1 MVKHLHEAVKELRLT
16 PEEWFKGIDFLTRT
30 GQMCTAWR
38 QEFILLS
45 DTLGVSMLVD
55 AINHDRPEGSTEN
68 TVLGPF
74 YVPNSPRQENGA
86 NINLDGK
93 GEPVVVRGR
102 VLDQHGEPVAGALLE
117 VWQAN
122 ADGFYD
128 VQQKGVQP
136 DNNLRAAFT
145 SDADGAFWFRSAKP
159 LYYPIPGDGPVGEM
173 LAALGRSIY
182 RPAHLHFKVSAP
194 GFDTVNHSHLYAG
207 LPLSKE
213 RSGVRRQ
220 GDADR
225 RLQKSGG
232 SRRGGEIWLQGAL
245 LVGELG
251 FRNDA
256 QNGRMTPTPHTS
268 CRRTVLS
275 GRGRRDLTMSSAAP
289 PLRWMRVLS
298 EQYAMKCLAVHGHT
312 QHYPYCYR
320 RI

>member
-1 MVKHLHEAVKELRLT
+1 MNTRVEGQHGRKLAFFTETDSVAVVNARTAPGADPRLREIVSVVVKHLHEAVKELRLT
-16 PEEWFKGIDFLTRT
+16 PEEWFKAIGFLTRT
-30 GQMCTAWR
+30 GQMCTDWR

-74 YVPNSPRQENGA
+74 YVPNSPRHENGA

-93 GEPVVVRGR
+93 GEPVLVRGR
-102 VLDQHGEPVAGALLE
+102 VLDQDGKPIAGALLE

-145 SDADGAFWFRSAKP
+145 SDANGDFWFRSAKP

-182 RPAHLHFKVSAP
+182 RPAHLHFMVW
-194 GFDTVNHSHLYAG
+194 
-207 LPLSKE
+207 
-213 RSGVRRQ
+213 RQ
-220 GDADR
+220 ASTR
-225 RLQKSGG
+225 
-232 SRRGGEIWLQGAL
+232 
-245 LVGELG
+245 
-251 FRNDA
+251 
-256 QNGRMTPTPHTS
+256 
-268 CRRTVLS
+268 
-275 GRGRRDLTMSSAAP
+275 
-289 PLRWMRVLS
+289 
-298 EQYAMKCLAVHGHT
+298 
-312 QHYPYCYR
+312 
-320 RI
+320 